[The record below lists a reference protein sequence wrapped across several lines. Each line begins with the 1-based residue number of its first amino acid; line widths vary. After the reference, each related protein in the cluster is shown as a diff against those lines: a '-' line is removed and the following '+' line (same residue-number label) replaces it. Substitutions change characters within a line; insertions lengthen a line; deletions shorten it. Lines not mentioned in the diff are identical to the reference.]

1 MLLNFISSF
10 LRLFNPLM
18 MKPVTYCW
26 LLLTVFLLFSC
37 QEKERVIEY
46 PVFSVQNT
54 ETIEINKIVLNDT
67 ATILYIDAYYR
78 PRYWIRID
86 STAYIQ
92 AKGKKYKI
100 TGAEGIKLN
109 AHHWMPESGKSS
121 FRLFFPPLPRS
132 VKRFD
137 FIETQGERAFNIW
150 DIELTPGARPQL
162 PALPETLKN
171 LRLSTSDSLP
181 LPDFTIGKTRL
192 NVHLLNHREGMDK
205 NEIVIYFNEFI
216 SGGQRTYESLP
227 DQSLTSHFEFGQ
239 YGTAPVT
246 IVYNSKGTTLLVSP
260 GEEVDV
266 WLDLGAITR
275 STCRYLKE
283 EKAPFGYVLNG
294 KYAALNNSIAKNQG
308 FYDVYPES
316 LTDSI
321 LKFTPAEYVGAVR
334 KYHLTAL
341 DSIHAEKAL
350 SGEMREYLKIRYQD
364 ITLRFLINYEHYCKM
379 LYRAANNSGRNAAEP
394 DAHTPELK
402 PEQLAFLKE
411 IGVNDEKMLYGHSFP
426 LQAYRLFKW
435 FPTEKE
441 LSGLL
446 GTDKGLLFDLQKIQ
460 GIAAKIPRMQ
470 PLTDQEN
477 AKLALLSNA
486 FYTNAFT
493 QMQKEQKTRLEAAE
507 KNAGDKIRDIPA
519 VSDAKLF
526 DTIMARYKGKVVL
539 IDYWATWCEPCRAAV
554 KMTHPL
560 KEMLKGQDIVY
571 VYFTG
576 ESSPKATWLE
586 MISDISGEHYR
597 FSQKQWDVLCDMFN
611 IEGIPSYVVVDKKGR
626 ATLQK
631 DFPDVNLMKKVLLEE
646 CKK

>member
-1 MLLNFISSF
+1 
-10 LRLFNPLM
+10 
-18 MKPVTYCW
+18 MKPSTYRW
-26 LLLTVFLLFSC
+26 LLPAVLLLFSC
-37 QEKERVIEY
+37 QAKEKVIEY
-46 PVFSVQNT
+46 PAFSVQNT
-54 ETIEINKIVLNDT
+54 ETIEINKIVVNDT
-67 ATILYIDAYYR
+67 ATVLYIDAYYR

-86 STAYIQ
+86 SAAYIQ

-109 AHHWMPESGKSS
+109 AHHWMPESGRSS

-150 DIELTPGARPQL
+150 DIELTSGARPQL
-162 PALPETLKN
+162 PGLPEALKN
-171 LRLSTSDSLP
+171 LRLSTGDSLP

-192 NVHLLNHREGMDK
+192 NVHLLNYREGMDK
-205 NEIVIYFNEFI
+205 NEIAIYFNEFI
-216 SGGQRTYESLP
+216 SGGQRTYENQP
-227 DQSLTSHFEFGQ
+227 DSSLTSHFEFDQ
-239 YGTAPVT
+239 YGTTPVT
-246 IVYNSKGTTLLVSP
+246 IVYASKGTTVLVAP

-275 STCRYLKE
+275 STCRYMKE
-283 EKAPFGYVLNG
+283 EKAPFCYVSNG

-321 LKFTPAEYVGAVR
+321 LKFTPEEYVEAVR
-334 KYHLTAL
+334 KCHLIAL
-341 DSIHAEKAL
+341 DSIHAEKGL

-364 ITLRFLINYEHYCKM
+364 ITLRFLINYEYYCKM
-379 LYRAANNSGRNAAEP
+379 LYRAANNSGGDAGEP
-394 DAHTPELK
+394 DYRIPELK
-402 PEQLAFLKE
+402 PEQLALLKE

-426 LQAYRLFKW
+426 IQAYRLFKW
-435 FPTEKE
+435 FPTGKE
-441 LSGLL
+441 LNGLL

-460 GIAAKIPRMQ
+460 GIAAKIPRLQ
-470 PLTDQEN
+470 PFTDQEN
-477 AKLALLSNA
+477 AKLASLSNT
-486 FYTNAFT
+486 FYIDAFT
-493 QMQKEQKTRLEAAE
+493 QMQKEQQNRLEAAE
-507 KNAGDKIRDIPA
+507 KNAGDKIRDIPE

-526 DTIMARYKGKVVL
+526 DAIMARYKGKVVL
-539 IDYWATWCEPCRAAV
+539 VDYWATWCGPCRAAI

-560 KEMLKGQDIVY
+560 KEMLKDRDIVY

-586 MISDISGEHYR
+586 MISDINGEHYR
-597 FSQKQWDVLCDMFN
+597 FSQKQWDVVCGMFN

-626 ATLQK
+626 ATLRE